1 MTLPTRSVRTS
12 RFTLA
17 DAAASSRGAPSP
29 LSTIAFISDLH
40 SNMEAI
46 DAVLRDIESQ
56 GIERIICLGDVIG
69 YGPEPRAA
77 LLRAMS
83 FELTLLGNHEAAVLY
98 YAEDFNEKARIALE
112 WTRDQLNS
120 TAAPKDENY
129 RLWGFLGD
137 LPESHR
143 FDNVLLV
150 HGSPRDPV
158 REYMLPRDAN
168 DKAKM
173 RDVFERMGADLC
185 LVGHSHVPGAYP
197 ESGGFFPPGEVKDG
211 VRVER
216 GTRVIVNIGSVG
228 QPRDGDNRAS
238 YVTFDGDTVRF
249 RRVPYDFSTTMQK
262 IVATGVLPRYLA
274 DRLRVGK

>member
-1 MTLPTRSVRTS
+1 M
-12 RFTLA
+12 
-17 DAAASSRGAPSP
+17 
-29 LSTIAFISDLH
+29 IAFISDLH

-46 DAVLRDIESQ
+46 DAVMRDIEAQ

-77 LLRAMS
+77 LLRAME

-112 WTRDQLNS
+112 WTREQLNS

-143 FDNVLLV
+143 LENALLV

-158 REYMLPRDAN
+158 REYMLPRDAA
-168 DKAKM
+168 DTAKM
-173 RDVFERMGADLC
+173 QDVFAKMDRDFC
-185 LVGHSHVPGAYP
+185 FVGHSHVPGAYP
-197 ESGGFFPPGEVKDG
+197 DSGGFLPPAKLPDG
-211 VRVER
+211 VRRTPGRKV
-216 GTRVIVNIGSVG
+216 VVNIGSVG

-249 RRVPYDFSTTMQK
+249 RRVPYDFPTTMQK

-274 DRLRVGK
+274 DRLKVGK